1 MYKTMTTCPDVSTN
15 DVSSVKKYVKERV
28 IYIND
33 DVCDSVVSEYESVAS
48 SPDVDL
54 SPEESTTSSTLR
66 LKMYWTHQFSR
77 HVYDAF
83 LLMNPKELIMD
94 DNRVYNFE
102 ERKTSIIEPNM
113 YKVGYAVLEHYGI
126 DDRTHVQTENGSRW
140 IKGRPERVS
149 HNTLRIGDGEYY
161 DDLTTPVTDPL
172 YDNKIDRYIIPHADG
187 VNVVT
192 KQTYDMG
199 LIDQALDIAID
210 RGDVDDSCFFHCSM
224 FSFSE
229 DMHTIAYIN
238 KNVLY
243 VGDTCA
249 PFRLAFMRI
258 DGTVNSVSVTEKYVV
273 VTHDMSVT
281 VYDIRY

>member
-1 MYKTMTTCPDVSTN
+1 MTTCPDVSTN

-33 DVCDSVVSEYESVAS
+33 SARDSVCFSEDESVAS
-48 SPDVDL
+48 SPNVDAVDL
-54 SPEESTTSSTLR
+54 SPEESTASSTLR

-77 HVYDAF
+77 NIYTAF
-83 LLMNPKELIMD
+83 LLTNPKELIMD
-94 DNRVYNFE
+94 DNRVYDFE

-113 YKVGYAVLEHYGI
+113 YKVGYAVLEHHGI
-126 DDRTHVQTENGSRW
+126 DDRTHVQTVHGSIW

-149 HNTLRIGDGEYY
+149 HNTLRIGEGEYY

-172 YDNKIDRYIIPHADG
+172 YDNKIDRYIIPRSDG

-192 KQTYDMG
+192 RQTYDMG

-229 DMHTIAYIN
+229 DMHTIAYMN

-281 VYDIRY
+281 VYTI